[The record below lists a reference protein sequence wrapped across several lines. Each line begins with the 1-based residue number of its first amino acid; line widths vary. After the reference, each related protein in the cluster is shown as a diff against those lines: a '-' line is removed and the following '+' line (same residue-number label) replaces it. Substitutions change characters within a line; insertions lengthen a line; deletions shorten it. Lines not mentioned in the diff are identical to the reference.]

1 MTISGAITPP
11 AWWVARLQGRVKM
24 GAGRAPVPPGMF
36 RQADLLAKILEDCGN
51 EHTAP
56 EMSRALKGER
66 IPIQLAIDLSEV
78 LEMPAPVYVAETD
91 EEAARLESQRAVTR
105 MLMAAADRAEVQLAD
120 TAAGAGK
127 SSKRRQ
133 TEVVKPHDGEAK
145 PSSRRGESG

>member
-11 AWWVARLQGRVKM
+11 TWWVTRLQGRVKM

-66 IPIQLAIDLSEV
+66 IPRPGAVARV
-78 LEMPAPVYVAETD
+78 LLLVEQIADAYEGRIEIAPTAHWPD
-91 EEAARLESQRAVTR
+91 SLDAS
-105 MLMAAADRAEVQLAD
+105 ADAC
-120 TAAGAGK
+120 
-127 SSKRRQ
+127 
-133 TEVVKPHDGEAK
+133 
-145 PSSRRGESG
+145 

>member
-11 AWWVARLQGRVKM
+11 TWWVTQLQGRVKM

-105 MLMAAADRAEVQLAD
+105 LLMAAADRAEGQLAD

-133 TEVVKPHDGEAK
+133 TGAIKRLGGEEK
-145 PSSRRGESG
+145 SPDRRGESG